1 MSWSAGFNRM
11 DAARLTKLAATVHF
25 GLAAAAIY
33 YTVRV
38 NNHADLSAIS
48 AKEFLAICGVALLPA
63 LSAWVGLALAR
74 TSASRLLVAVGQTVA
89 LGLFAA
95 TFVMVL
101 HSVEPMAPLLFLLV
115 SIWLAG
121 GLAVW
126 LAVVWLVGRRKDR

>member
-1 MSWSAGFNRM
+1 M
-11 DAARLTKLAATVHF
+11 DAARLTKLAAGLHF
-25 GLAAAAIY
+25 GLAAAAVY

-48 AKEFLAICGVALLPA
+48 AKEFLAICGVALVPIV
-63 LSAWVGLALAR
+63 SAWIGLRLAR
-74 TSASRLLVAVGQTVA
+74 TSSARFLVAVGQFVA
-89 LGLFAA
+89 LVMFAA

-101 HSVEPMAPLLFLLV
+101 RSVEPMAPLLFVLV

-126 LAVVWLVGRRKDR
+126 LAVVWLVGRRNDR